1 MIEQSENS
9 PNRLAELI
17 QLVGKSRDKEAFA
30 TLFGHFAPRVKSYMR
45 RLGTDDAQAEEL
57 MQEAMIMVWRRAH
70 TYDPERSAASTW
82 IFTIARNKR
91 IDGLR
96 RGSWLDIDPNDPT
109 VISEPDQP
117 DDIVSG
123 FEIARQMKEA
133 VAMLPDDQAEAI
145 RLAYYEG
152 LSQSEIA
159 AKLGTPLGTVK
170 SRLRLA
176 LQRLRIKISD
186 EHAS

>member
-1 MIEQSENS
+1 
-9 PNRLAELI
+9 
-17 QLVGKSRDKEAFA
+17 
-30 TLFGHFAPRVKSYMR
+30 
-45 RLGTDDAQAEEL
+45 
-57 MQEAMIMVWRRAH
+57 
-70 TYDPERSAASTW
+70 
-82 IFTIARNKR
+82 
-91 IDGLR
+91 
-96 RGSWLDIDPNDPT
+96 
-109 VISEPDQP
+109 
-117 DDIVSG
+117 
-123 FEIARQMKEA
+123 MKEA

-176 LQRLRIKISD
+176 LQRLRIKISA

>member
-1 MIEQSENS
+1 MVEGFDNS
-9 PNRLAELI
+9 PAGLAELI
-17 QLVGKSRDKEAFA
+17 QSVGQSRDKAAFA
-30 TLFGHFAPRVKSYMR
+30 DLFNYFAPRVKSYMR
-45 RLGTDDAQAEEL
+45 RLGADDAQAEEL
-57 MQEAMIMVWRRAH
+57 MQEAMIMVWRRAN
-70 TYDPERSAASTW
+70 TYDPARAAPSTW

-96 RGSWLDIDPNDPT
+96 RIAFPEIDPNDPT
-109 VISEPDQP
+109 ITTAPEQP

-123 FEIARQMKEA
+123 LEVAKQMQEVIKT
-133 VAMLPDDQAEAI
+133 LPDDQAEAI

-159 AKLGTPLGTVK
+159 SKLGTPLGTVK

-176 LQRLRIKISD
+176 LQRLRGRLAD
-186 EHAS
+186 